1 MEFVNELSVTRVTH
15 VCNIC
20 LIVCVCVYVCVRE
33 HREMSA
39 NVVYVCFICTLSRYA
54 HVLCV
59 TYVQK
64 VYIFKQYVV
73 HVRDTK
79 GCIYKVSIH
88 VVSLLCSQAESHAL
102 NS

>member
-1 MEFVNELSVTRVTH
+1 MSV
-15 VCNIC
+15 
-20 LIVCVCVYVCVRE
+20 
-33 HREMSA
+33 
-39 NVVYVCFICTLSRYA
+39 NVVYACFTCTLSRYA

-73 HVRDTK
+73 HVRDNI
-79 GCIYKVSIH
+79 GCIYELSIH
-88 VVSLLCSQAESHAL
+88 VVSLLCSQAESHTL